1 MRILGLNSYE
11 TGAYHHAMNS
21 PLDQEQSTATSEQIH
36 SEFAEAARLA
46 GEFASS
52 TAHATQLAQF
62 AEIVASRIKVGGKVL
77 AIGNGGSCADAIHF
91 CEELTGRYRADRPS
105 IPAIACADPGHITCT
120 ANDYGFDQVFS
131 RWVEGLGGSNDV
143 LVAMSTSGNSANIVK
158 AVEVAKERGLSV
170 MTLLGKSGGKLA
182 GMGDCEFIVPG
193 ETADRIQELHMLILH
208 ALVGAIERALG
219 Y

>member
-1 MRILGLNSYE
+1 MTEN
-11 TGAYHHAMNS
+11 AVHHHT
-21 PLDQEQSTATSEQIH
+21 QQIH
-36 SEFAEAARLA
+36 DEFVVAAQLA
-46 GEFASS
+46 SAFAANEQNAIKLSQFASLIS
-52 TAHATQLAQF
+52 
-62 AEIVASRIKVGGKVL
+62 ERIQVGGKVL

-131 RWVEGLGGSNDV
+131 RWVEGLGGKNDV
-143 LVAMSTSGNSANIVK
+143 LVAMSTSGNSENIVR